1 MAALFAMK
9 PSNGKRTLVGLML
22 VALALPACHARSY
35 PPLQLAESVDI
46 PRFMGPWYVIA
57 CIPSLI
63 ERHGYNAVESDRLDP
78 DGRIRTV
85 FTFNEGS
92 FTGPSRRLAPVGF
105 VTEGTRGAVWGMRFI
120 WPIKAD
126 YRIMYL
132 ASDYSQ
138 TVIGR
143 EKRDYAWIMARTA
156 TLSDSDYQRL
166 SGLLRD
172 QGYDTTLLRMVPQR
186 SGVKPER

>member
-1 MAALFAMK
+1 MK
-9 PSNGKRTLVGLML
+9 PGNGKRMALGLVLA
-22 VALALPACHARSY
+22 ALALPACQSRSY

-46 PRFMGPWYVIA
+46 PRFMGSWYVIA
-57 CIPSLI
+57 CIPSFI
-63 ERHGYNAVESDRLDP
+63 ERDEYNAVESYHRDP

-85 FTFNEGS
+85 FTFNDGS
-92 FTGPSRRLAPVGF
+92 FAGPSSRLNPVGF

-126 YRIMYL
+126 YRIMYV
-132 ASDYSQ
+132 ATDYSQ
-138 TVIGR
+138 TVVGR

-166 SGLLRD
+166 SALLRD
-172 QGYDTTLLRMVPQR
+172 QGYDTALLRRVPQR
-186 SGVKPER
+186 SGVPPER

>member
-1 MAALFAMK
+1 MK
-9 PSNGKRTLVGLML
+9 PSNGKRTLCGLVL
-22 VALALPACHARSY
+22 AALALPACHSRTY

-46 PRFMGPWYVIA
+46 PRFMGAWYVIA

-63 ERHGYNAVESDRLDP
+63 ERHEYNAVESYHLDS
-78 DGRIRTV
+78 DGQINTV

-92 FTGPSRRLAPVGF
+92 FDGPRGRLTPVGF

-126 YRIMYL
+126 YRIMYV
-132 ASDYSQ
+132 ATDYSQ
-138 TVIGR
+138 TVVGR
-143 EKRDYAWIMARTA
+143 EKRDYAWIMARSP
-156 TLSDSDYQRL
+156 TLPDSDYQRL
-166 SGLLRD
+166 SALLRD
-172 QGYDTTLLRMVPQR
+172 QGYDTMLLRKVPQR